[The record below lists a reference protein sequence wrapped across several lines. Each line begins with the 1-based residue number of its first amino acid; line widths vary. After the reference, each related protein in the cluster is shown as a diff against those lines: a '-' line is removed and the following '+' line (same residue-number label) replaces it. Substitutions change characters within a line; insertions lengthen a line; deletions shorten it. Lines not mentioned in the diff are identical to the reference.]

1 MINGCEVNV
10 VFAGDATKALPLIA
24 TELEKLGYA
33 AKSQDARELQMA
45 FAGKWITADPN
56 KVKHTLTVAP
66 TGTHL
71 SFKFGTGLIASVWT
85 DSDLEWAQAR
95 ADEVVTAASASL

>member
-10 VFAGDATKALPLIA
+10 AFADDAAKALPLIA
-24 TELEKLGYA
+24 TELEKLGYV
-33 AKSQDARELQMA
+33 AKSQQADELQMT

-56 KVKHTLTVAP
+56 KVKHTLTISP

-85 DSDLEWAQAR
+85 GSDLEWAQAR
-95 ADEVVTAASASL
+95 AEEVVSAST